1 MIECKLCVL
10 YVKGSVSVAD
20 SLSYSIILPLLLF
33 SFDGAVL
40 PIGLGLSLLLNAA
53 FLARHINKEEG
64 VLTLP
69 DILSRRYG
77 KLTEVFITSAC
88 IVSFMMLL
96 AGNLVG
102 MGNILS
108 YVLDVSLTGAI
119 WTASSLIWAYTIS
132 GGLFSVAYTDVAQGI
147 MGWSGCI
154 FSVFYLIINEEIRA
168 PPPSIGLPG

>member
-1 MIECKLCVL
+1 
-10 YVKGSVSVAD
+10 
-20 SLSYSIILPLLLF
+20 LLF
-33 SFDGAVL
+33 SYDGAVL

-53 FLARHINKEEG
+53 FLARHINKEKD

-69 DILSRRYG
+69 DILGRRYG
-77 KLTEVFITSAC
+77 KVTEVLITCAC

-102 MGNILS
+102 MGNILC
-108 YVLDVSLTGAI
+108 YVLDVPLMGAI
-119 WTASSLIWAYTIS
+119 LTTSFLVWTYTIS

-147 MGWSGCI
+147 VGWSGCI
-154 FSVFYLIINEEIRA
+154 VCVFYLIANEEIRA

>member
-1 MIECKLCVL
+1 M
-10 YVKGSVSVAD
+10 
-20 SLSYSIILPLLLF
+20 
-33 SFDGAVL
+33 

-64 VLTLP
+64 ILTLP
-69 DILSRRYG
+69 DIHGKRYG
-77 KLTEVFITSAC
+77 KLTEIFITSAC
-88 IVSFMMLL
+88 ILSFMMLL

-108 YVLDVSLTGAI
+108 YVLDVPLTGAI
-119 WTASSLIWAYTIS
+119 WTTSFIIWAYTIS

-147 MGWSGCI
+147 VGWSGCI
-154 FSVFYLIINEEIRA
+154 VCVFYLIANEEIRA